1 MLDTSNDISTRN
13 NEYMNMYADE
23 LQELTENLY
32 AFYSIFVASRFE
44 DDTEAPHIKALAKQ
58 LMDITD
64 GTSDKKRLLCAMPPQ
79 HSKSSLVTLA
89 YSVWLIINNPKLRI
103 LIVNAE
109 KELSIE
115 FGIAIRQLIQEM
127 GSIYGITVSRVKS
140 SATNLRFELFGRL
153 QQGSIRLTGAS
164 GSITGHPTDII
175 LVDDPYKGLIDEL
188 TPTALNK
195 KWNWFTTLIEQRV
208 RPSTKLIVLHTR
220 WHSEDI
226 QGRILDDEYQRDKYE
241 HVEYAAIDENGKPL
255 WDYYGIDFYLDKQKT
270 MGERQFQAIYQQKPI
285 DLTSDF
291 FHTDHLIFEDNFDQW
306 ASSRCRSWD
315 IASSDNSLGDQRD
328 YTVGVRMVRT
338 PQDTYWIFD
347 YERGQYGN
355 DLKHV
360 LQSTARMD
368 SPAYTILLETGAG
381 TSDLLFNE
389 YKNALTG
396 YNVRQSKTKGATK
409 EDRATPLAN
418 AIYDGKVHV
427 MITNDEHRQ
436 AFLDEFRAFPNGK
449 HDDIVDACAHGF
461 NYLNRFED
469 NTVKTG
475 GKRKRKRL

>member
-1 MLDTSNDISTRN
+1 MNEHQKRLLN
-13 NEYMNMYADE
+13 N
-23 LQELTENLY
+23 NLY
-32 AFYSIFVASRFE
+32 AFYRYSMAGKYHNLQHAWFIKELANKLE
-44 DDTEAPHIKALAKQ
+44 DLVYNPKSKNR
-58 LMDITD
+58 LM
-64 GTSDKKRLLCAMPPQ
+64 CAMPPQ
-79 HSKSSLVTLA
+79 HSKSSLITLA
-89 YSVWLIINNPKLRI
+89 YPVWLFCKNPKLNI
-103 LIVNAE
+103 LIVSSEQDLASN
-109 KELSIE
+109 
-115 FGIAIRQLIQEM
+115 FGIKIRELIHRL
-127 GSIYGITVSRVKS
+127 GASLWGIKVSNVKS
-140 SATNLRFELFGRL
+140 SNSFIMVEKDGMLCD
-153 QQGSIRLTGAS
+153 GSIQLTGS
-164 GSITGHPTDII
+164 RGHITGRPIDLIV
-175 LVDDPYKGLIDEL
+175 VDDPYKGLDDEL
-188 TPTALNK
+188 TPSALQK
-195 KWNWFTTLIEQRV
+195 KWNWFTSIIEQRI
-208 RPSTKLIVLHTR
+208 RKHTKLALLHTR

-226 QGRILDDEYQRDKYE
+226 QGRILADAYQHDKYE
-241 HVEYAAIDENGKPL
+241 HVEYAAIDSNGKPL
-255 WDYYGIDFYLDKQKT
+255 WPDYYDIDFYLDKQKT

-291 FHTDHLIFEDNFDQW
+291 FHTDRLIFEDNFDQW

-315 IASSDNSLGDQRD
+315 IASSDSSLGDQRD

-360 LQSTARMD
+360 LQNTARMD

>member
-1 MLDTSNDISTRN
+1 MI
-13 NEYMNMYADE
+13 E
-23 LQELTENLY
+23 LSDAAKANIANHIY
-32 AFYSIFVASRFE
+32 DFYLCFVA
-44 DDTEAPHIKALAKQ
+44 DTYGTVLAPHIEKLSAK
-58 LMDITD
+58 LENLFKPDTPN
-64 GTSDKKRLLCAMPPQ
+64 RLCVAMPPQ

-89 YSVWLIINNPKLRI
+89 FSTWLICNNPDLRI

-109 KELSIE
+109 KELSTT
-115 FGIAIRQLIQEM
+115 FGIQIRNLLYHAAPHFE
-127 GSIYGITVSRVKS
+127 GLKVSNVKS
-140 SATNLRFELFGRL
+140 SSTHLMFEKNGELCNGE
-153 QQGSIRLTGAS
+153 IRLTGAS
-164 GSITGHPTDII
+164 GSITGHPADII
-175 LVDDPYKGLIDEL
+175 IVDDPYKGLEDEF
-188 TPTALNK
+188 TPTQLRK
-195 KWNWFTTLIEQRV
+195 KWNWFTSLIEQRL
-208 RPSTKLIVLHTR
+208 RSNSKLVLLHTR

-226 QGRILDDEYQRDKYE
+226 QGQIKADEYQSTKYDFIE
-241 HVEYAAIDENGKPL
+241 FPAIGEDGTPL
-255 WDYYGIDFYLDKQKT
+255 WPDYYDIDFYLDKQKT

-291 FHTDHLIFEDNFDQW
+291 FHIDHLIFEDNFDAW